1 MRSNTEIMEHM
12 VSHVPPL
19 VPGQSDSPVCRYCCT
34 AFSSK
39 HQMNVHVTEAHSNFG
54 NSDSDMLVC
63 AICEQKFGMF
73 SVMKTYFSLLIYAYC
88 DAIISCVLRN
98 KLIQRN

>member
-63 AICEQKFGMF
+63 AICEQKFG
-73 SVMKTYFSLLIYAYC
+73 KYFIKC
-88 DAIISCVLRN
+88 FTFK
-98 KLIQRN
+98 KLKCI